1 MTTAEGIEKIKHNLE
16 EVMEISGLL
25 RNGSTD
31 EIAGSMVPL
40 RKNVINA
47 QQTLLNLE
55 SKLDVAMAAMEIK
68 Y

>member
-40 RKNVINA
+40 RKYVINA